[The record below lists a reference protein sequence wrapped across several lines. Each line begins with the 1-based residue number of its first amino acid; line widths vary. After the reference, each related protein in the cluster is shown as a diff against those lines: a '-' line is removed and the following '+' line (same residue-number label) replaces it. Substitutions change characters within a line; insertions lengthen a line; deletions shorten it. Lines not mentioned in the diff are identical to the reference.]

1 MKFPLFSDNMS
12 IAIAIALVLLM
23 QSFLEETVSNSD
35 FFFKCQLERPETK
48 EVKLESLFNIFSI
61 VNLFTFRETEGEKKK
76 FKCGVF

>member
-12 IAIAIALVLLM
+12 IAIAIALVLWM

-35 FFFKCQLERPETK
+35 FFKCQLERPETK

-61 VNLFTFRETEGEKKK
+61 VNLFTFRETEGGKKK